1 MTMAA
6 NGCCFL
12 WRVRR
17 NNRDDRL
24 SRSTSGS
31 CVVDAGYL
39 RDRNTSHSCIRQC
52 FRSGRRMVFHG
63 AERADLMG
71 IHGMALRTVVGMAAH
86 RGGTGA
92 DRQSVVVVATLQQ
105 PDLAPV
111 VLLGWQ
117 DRSEEHT
124 SELQSLMRI
133 SYAV

>member
-12 WRVRR
+12 WRVRG

-52 FRSGRRMVFHG
+52 FRSGRRMVFPG
-63 AERADLMG
+63 AEQAVLMG
-71 IHGMALRTVVGMAAH
+71 INGMALRTVVGTAALI
-86 RGGTGA
+86 GGNGA
-92 DRQSVVVVATLQQ
+92 AQQSVVDMENLKLPEV
-105 PDLAPV
+105 APV
-111 VLLGWQ
+111 E
-117 DRSEEHT
+117 RS
-124 SELQSLMRI
+124 SG
-133 SYAV
+133 V